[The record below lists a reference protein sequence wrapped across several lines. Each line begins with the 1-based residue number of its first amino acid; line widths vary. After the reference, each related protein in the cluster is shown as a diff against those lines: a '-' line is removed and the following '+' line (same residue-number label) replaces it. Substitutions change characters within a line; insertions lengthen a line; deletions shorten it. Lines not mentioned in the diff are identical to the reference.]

1 MGDLKVEPFVCVSED
16 SKGVLRAHFSTA
28 VDLLNPDGTPNGYGR
43 GAEAKDGKRLG
54 NNTYARTEEH
64 LEDSVETHKKMV
76 AGELPALL
84 GEENARLQG
93 EEYQEGLDAVRESK
107 EAGLPTPE
115 CKFLSM

>member
-1 MGDLKVEPFVCVSED
+1 
-16 SKGVLRAHFSTA
+16 
-28 VDLLNPDGTPNGYGR
+28 
-43 GAEAKDGKRLG
+43 
-54 NNTYARTEEH
+54 
-64 LEDSVETHKKMV
+64 MV